1 MFFNIRAIRTQIGK
15 INWDFKTYRRS
26 YKTPFFYKFRS
37 QRPQFRPQWMS
48 PEEFADKNHPK
59 WEEYRRRISI
69 AERVSLIHRDWGA
82 GNTIDLTRNLTKH
95 QFSKIQN
102 RHIQSMFS
110 Y

>member
-1 MFFNIRAIRTQIGK
+1 MI
-15 INWDFKTYRRS
+15 YL
-26 YKTPFFYKFRS
+26 FYEFRS
-37 QRPQFRPQWMS
+37 QRPEFRPQWMS
-48 PEEFADKNHPK
+48 PEEFSDKNHPK